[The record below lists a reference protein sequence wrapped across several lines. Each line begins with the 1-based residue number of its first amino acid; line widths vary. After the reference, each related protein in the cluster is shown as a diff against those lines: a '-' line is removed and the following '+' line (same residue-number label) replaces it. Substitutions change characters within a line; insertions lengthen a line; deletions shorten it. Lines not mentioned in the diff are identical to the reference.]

1 MMQKSDVAHAPSVP
15 RSQSCERLESSG
27 QSVRKSANT
36 ARKSACATALLV
48 LVFLTSCK
56 MPGEQQDFSK
66 VTEDFVYGSL
76 ALSPISATS
85 AGYHEHHGAHLD
97 DQLDDLTG
105 SGFAEQ
111 RQFYFGFRDR
121 LAVIKP
127 ESLSAEERA
136 DYRVI
141 ENQIDLAILDL
152 RRIQS
157 FRHNPTLYVELL
169 GTALF
174 DPFVLEYAPLEE
186 RYRHIIQ
193 RLFRIPA
200 FVENAQSMLL
210 DSPEIWNRVAQEEN
224 AGNIDLIDKT
234 LRAKVPPA
242 LKSEFDRAA
251 KSALDALAGFNKF
264 LKTDL
269 SRKPSEWR
277 LGKDKYDE
285 KFRYTLASGK
295 TPEQVLA
302 EAETALKD
310 VRAEMARLAAP
321 RSVKEAL
328 DKIAQQHAAP
338 ETYFDEARKDLVE
351 ATSFVRA
358 KHLVSLPGRSNLQVI
373 PTPEFMRGGYPVGG
387 FNQAPALEPQL
398 GAFYWITPIPNS
410 WPKDRIESKLRE
422 YNTYG
427 LDELTIH
434 EAMPGHYVQLEI
446 ANNVEPKSRRLLRNI
461 YGNGAYVEGWGVYA
475 QQLMSD
481 EGYLNNSVELK
492 LTLLKQLLRVV
503 ANTILDIRFHTMD
516 MTEQQALDLMI
527 NDTFQEKEEATAKVQ
542 RAELS
547 SCQLPTY
554 FVGWRGWLDVR
565 DQYKKRKG
573 ASFNLTEFHDAA
585 LKESA
590 VPLPLLLELLTE
602 PHP

>member
-1 MMQKSDVAHAPSVP
+1 MTRHSPTWG
-15 RSQSCERLESSG
+15 RRFRLPTLAF
-27 QSVRKSANT
+27 VF
-36 ARKSACATALLV
+36 ALS
-48 LVFLTSCK
+48 LTNCK

-66 VTEDFVYGSL
+66 VTDDFVFGSL

-85 AGYHEHHGAHLD
+85 AGYHEHHGVHLD
-97 DQLDDLTG
+97 DKLDDLTG
-105 SGFAEQ
+105 SGIQEQ

-127 ESLSAEERA
+127 ESLSPEERA
-136 DYRVI
+136 DYRII

-169 GTALF
+169 GAALF
-174 DPFVLEYAPLEE
+174 NPFVLEYAPIED

-200 FVENAQSMLL
+200 FLENAQSLLL
-210 DSPEIWNRVAQEEN
+210 DSPEIWNRVALEEN
-224 AGNIDLIDKT
+224 AGNINLIDET
-234 LRAKVPPA
+234 LRANVPAP
-242 LKSEFDRAA
+242 LKSEFERAA
-251 KSALDALAGFNKF
+251 KLALSALAGFNKF

-269 SRKPSEWR
+269 SRKPSTWR
-277 LGKDKYDE
+277 LGKDKYDD

-302 EAETALKD
+302 EAESALKD
-310 VRAEMARLAAP
+310 VRADMAKLAAP

-328 DKIAQQHAAP
+328 DKIAQQHATP
-338 ETYFDEARKDLVE
+338 ETYFDEARKDLAE

-358 KHLVSLPGRSNLQVI
+358 KHLVTLPGRSNLQVI

-422 YNTYG
+422 YNTFG
-427 LDELTIH
+427 LEELTIH

-446 ANNVEPKSRRLLRNI
+446 ANNVEPKSRRVLRNL

-481 EGYLNNSVELK
+481 EGYLNHSVELK
-492 LTLLKQLLRVV
+492 LTLLKQLLRVI
-503 ANTILDIRFHTMD
+503 ANAILDIRLHTMD
-516 MTEQQALDLMI
+516 MTEQEALDLMI

-565 DQYKKRKG
+565 EQYKKRKG

-590 VPLPLLLELLTE
+590 VPLPLLTQLLTVGQALS
-602 PHP
+602 PANPSH

>member
-1 MMQKSDVAHAPSVP
+1 MKVRYRTAT
-15 RSQSCERLESSG
+15 
-27 QSVRKSANT
+27 VRKPV
-36 ARKSACATALLV
+36 LLG
-48 LVFLTSCK
+48 LTLSLFLTTGCK

-85 AGYHEHHGAHLD
+85 AGYHEHNGIRLD
-97 DQLDDLTG
+97 ERLDDLSHG
-105 SGFAEQ
+105 GLQEQ

-121 LAVIKP
+121 LALIKP
-127 ESLSAEERA
+127 ESLSPEERA
-136 DYRVI
+136 DYQI
-141 ENQIDLAILDL
+141 IQNQIDLAILEF

-157 FRHNPTLYVELL
+157 FRHNPTMYVELI
-169 GTALF
+169 GNALYN
-174 DPFVLEYAPLEE
+174 PYVLEYAPLET

-200 FVENAQSMLL
+200 FFENAQSMLV
-210 DSPEIWNRVAQEEN
+210 DSPELWTTVAQKEN
-224 AGNIDLIDKT
+224 DGNIELIDKT
-234 LRAKVPPA
+234 LRAKVPA
-242 LKSEFDRAA
+242 VLKAEFDRAA
-251 KSALDALAGFNKF
+251 KSSLDSLRAFNKF
-264 LKTDL
+264 LNTEL

-277 LGKDKYDE
+277 LGKDKYEE
-285 KFRYTLASGK
+285 KFRYTFVSGK
-295 TPEQVLA
+295 TPDQVLA

-310 VRAEMARLAAP
+310 VRGEMAKLAAP
-321 RSVKEAL
+321 RSIKEAL
-328 DKIAQQHAAP
+328 DKIAREHPTP
-338 ETYFDEARKDLVE
+338 ETYFDEARKDLEE
-351 ATSFVRA
+351 ATNFVRA
-358 KHLVSLPGRSNLQVI
+358 RHLVTLPGRANLQVI

-398 GAFYWITPIPNS
+398 GAFYWITPIPTD

-427 LDELTIH
+427 LQELTIH

-461 YGNGAYVEGWGVYA
+461 YGNGAYVEGWAVYA

-481 EGYLNNSVELK
+481 EGYLNNNVELRM
-492 LTLLKQLLRVV
+492 TLLKQLLRVIS
-503 ANTILDIRFHTMD
+503 NTILDIRLQTMN
-516 MTEQQALDLMI
+516 MTEQEALRLMI
-527 NDTFQEKEEATAKVQ
+527 DDTFQEKEEATEKVQ

-554 FVGWRGWLDVR
+554 FIGWRGWLGLR
-565 DQYKKRKG
+565 EEYKKRKG
-573 ASFNLTEFHDAA
+573 AAFNLAAFHDAA

-590 VPLPLLLELLTE
+590 VPLPVLGQLLQ
-602 PHP
+602 